1 MTIKTAQYTVGTTRS
16 VIVADD
22 LFPEEVHIHIQSGS
36 LYIGGSDVTISNGLL
51 LDANTVKIISN
62 HDNPIYAVTSTGTT
76 IAYVMVISK

>member
-22 LFPEEVHIHIQSGS
+22 LFPEEVHIQSGS
-36 LYIGGSDVTISNGLL
+36 LYIGGSDVTTSNGLL

>member
-1 MTIKTAQYTVGTTRS
+1 VTIKTAQYTVGTTRS

-36 LYIGGSDVTISNGLL
+36 LYIGGSDVTTSNGLL
-51 LDANTVKIISN
+51 LDANTVKTLSN